1 MLLKKQEKNNV
12 IKAMYSSTNILASI
26 YNKENNDL
34 TLIFDK
40 GGQYKY
46 PNVKPTD
53 YTRFELAESQGKV
66 FNSHIKT
73 YSFERLPNVN
83 PEAIIKEI
91 TTLREA
97 EQKALVQA
105 KQLKIYDKMTT
116 LLSYAGNRTEMVLFT
131 KPQLDDLQE
140 AIAEF
145 LTESI
150 SNVEANS

>member
-1 MLLKKQEKNNV
+1 MLLKKQEKNNI

-26 YNKENNDL
+26 YNKENNEL

-46 PNVKPTD
+46 PNVKLTD

-73 YSFERLPNVN
+73 YSFEKLPSVN

-97 EQKALVQA
+97 EEKTLVQA

-131 KPQLDDLQE
+131 KSQLDDLQE

-150 SNVEANS
+150 SNVEANG